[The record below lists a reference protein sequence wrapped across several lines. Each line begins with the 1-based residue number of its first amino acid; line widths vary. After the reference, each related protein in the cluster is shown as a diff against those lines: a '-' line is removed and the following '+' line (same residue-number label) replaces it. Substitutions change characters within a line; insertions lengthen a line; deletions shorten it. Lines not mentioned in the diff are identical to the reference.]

1 MKQIRSYKKSDED
14 QVNALAVEAFEQ
26 FQDLYNDWDTI
37 KAAVGKM
44 SALDKTSEIIVAEDS
59 RKLVGAVAFVP
70 PGVSSKGYFDPSWP
84 SIRMLVVS
92 KNQRG
97 KGIGRELTDA
107 CIQRAKTLGCKCIAL
122 HTSSIM
128 EVALSMYLRMGFV
141 KVKDIEPIFGVE
153 YSVYKLQ
160 ID

>member
-1 MKQIRSYKKSDED
+1 MKIRSYKKSDEE
-14 QVNALAVEAFEQ
+14 QLNALAIEAFEQ
-26 FQDLYNDWDTI
+26 FQDLYNDWGAI
-37 KAAVGKM
+37 KAAVGNM
-44 SALDKTSEIIVAEDS
+44 SVLDKTSEIVVAEES
-59 RKLVGAVAFVP
+59 GNLVGAVAFVP
-70 PGVSSKGYFDPSWP
+70 PGGDSKGYFEKSWP

-97 KGIGRELTDA
+97 KGIGRDLTDE
-107 CIQRAKTLGCKCIAL
+107 CIQRAKSLGCKFVAL
-122 HTSSIM
+122 HTSPIM